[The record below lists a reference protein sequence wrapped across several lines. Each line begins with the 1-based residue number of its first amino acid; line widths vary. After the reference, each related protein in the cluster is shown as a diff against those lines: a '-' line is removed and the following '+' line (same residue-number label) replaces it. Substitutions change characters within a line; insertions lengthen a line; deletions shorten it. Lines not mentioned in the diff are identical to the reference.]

1 MKKEPTRALTMAE
14 MKSGQKA
21 IITCFTSGPGMARKL
36 ENLGLLPG
44 KIVEKV
50 SNNPFRGPVVVRV
63 DQTEL
68 AIGYGMAR
76 KITVEYI

>member
-1 MKKEPTRALTMAE
+1 MKEPNNNSLTLAE
-14 MKSGQKA
+14 MKSGRKA
-21 IITCFTSGPGMARKL
+21 IVTCFTSGPGMSRKL

-44 KIVEKV
+44 KTVEKI

-76 KITVEYI
+76 KITVEYL